1 MKNLNKK
8 RREKLDKENF
18 IKGITVYGI
27 GIGAGMLLYRSLT
40 EGGKIGIVI
49 AIIYAV
55 LIYVWNLKGDK

>member
-27 GIGAGMLLYRSLT
+27 GIGAGMLLYRSLL
-40 EGGKIGIVI
+40 EGGKLGIVI
-49 AIIYAV
+49 AIIYAF
-55 LIYVWNLKGDK
+55 LIFIWNLKGDK